1 MKNVVF
7 TLSALI
13 LLSASEA
20 SSVDTEFGIW
30 TDKTNQ
36 VAYGFL
42 SNHEFIYMAQSDKGI
57 WTKWEGAWNTGNE
70 ICSDGE
76 QKQRVGNLL
85 IYVGVVQCCMFL
97 EMLGQNMFLS
107 FVAPH
112 NLAGRTGFCSNR
124 VLTRVKNLPK

>member
-57 WTKWEGAWNTGNE
+57 WTKWKEHGIQVTKSARTESKN
-70 ICSDGE
+70 S
-76 QKQRVGNLL
+76 V
-85 IYVGVVQCCMFL
+85 L
-97 EMLGQNMFLS
+97 E
-107 FVAPH
+107 
-112 NLAGRTGFCSNR
+112 TY
-124 VLTRVKNLPK
+124 